1 MDPWHAWPS
10 LIGDKSYFDLAQSG
24 DAQDWA
30 IDPVNVLDGSS
41 TSLRDLLIDKAQVH
55 DCTILG
61 VEGPLQYQR
70 QSLVEG
76 VLFGSGRPII
86 LTPMKVLPPTQ
97 ERILFAWDASPS
109 AVKRQKHID
118 LSQRRCARS
127 RPALAIRGADLVHS
141 LVSGQ
146 ALLLGSFDSSQW
158 ENGQSTLWWRGE
170 RVHHPLTTGAFVPL
184 KESKGRGRELPV
196 HDHRSRLGFSAFSW
210 SVTQMNFVRKSC
222 CEV

>member
-1 MDPWHAWPS
+1 MIPCAPTIVTETFLPLAVARDDRPDETYLVASCMDPWHAWPS

-118 LSQRRCARS
+118 LS
-127 RPALAIRGADLVHS
+127 
-141 LVSGQ
+141 
-146 ALLLGSFDSSQW
+146 
-158 ENGQSTLWWRGE
+158 
-170 RVHHPLTTGAFVPL
+170 
-184 KESKGRGRELPV
+184 
-196 HDHRSRLGFSAFSW
+196 
-210 SVTQMNFVRKSC
+210 
-222 CEV
+222 